1 MSGPCPRSE
10 LTSGGHAYAPDGQG
24 GFRCSFC
31 GIGAPFLVDGTYP
44 APATVNFVPNHDQRL
59 RDAAPRLADALKQW
73 QQWASE
79 WGSTVTRSLP
89 LNDAAKLGRAIRA
102 TKAALREAERDDE

>member
-10 LTSGGHAYAPDGQG
+10 LTSGGHTYAPDGQG

-44 APATVNFVPNHDQRL
+44 APA
-59 RDAAPRLADALKQW
+59 APRLADALKGLLDYTL
-73 QQWASE
+73 ALE
-79 WGSTVTRSLP
+79 LVAYDTVERRYEHPKVT
-89 LNDAAKLGRAIRA
+89 AAR
-102 TKAALREAERDDE
+102 AALREAGHEDA